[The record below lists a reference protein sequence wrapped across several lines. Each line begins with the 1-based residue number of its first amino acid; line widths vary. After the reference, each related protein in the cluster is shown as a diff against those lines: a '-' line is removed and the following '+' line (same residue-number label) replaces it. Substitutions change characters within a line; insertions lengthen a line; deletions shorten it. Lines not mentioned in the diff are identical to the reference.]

1 VLAGVAA
8 TTAVVTAGVDTP
20 TVAQSAIS
28 DMDAFLELSAAL
40 TGIRKEKL
48 TPATD
53 SLGIKE
59 DYFKWVNEKDPAAFA
74 LLLQITKNNKDAP
87 QAIIDKSQA
96 SNDTKFLAR
105 SIVLMWY
112 LGSWYAPD
120 DLKQLVD
127 EKSSRV
133 PRPVLHTVIS
143 PKAYTQSWVWRIA
156 QAHPMGYSDMQFGYW
171 TRDPAPL
178 EDFIFRTTPKGS

>member
-1 VLAGVAA
+1 MNKRTRREQAQAVQSAVEEDHASGLTRRTVLAGVAA

-87 QAIIDKSQA
+87 QAIID
-96 SNDTKFLAR
+96 
-105 SIVLMWY
+105 
-112 LGSWYAPD
+112 
-120 DLKQLVD
+120 
-127 EKSSRV
+127 
-133 PRPVLHTVIS
+133 
-143 PKAYTQSWVWRIA
+143 
-156 QAHPMGYSDMQFGYW
+156 
-171 TRDPAPL
+171 
-178 EDFIFRTTPKGS
+178 